1 MHNGAD
7 NPEKEERFA
16 RIVAQILRGE
26 AAGQGALYEEF
37 ERGVRFFFAHQLR
50 GEDVEDKVHDTFL
63 AVITAIRG
71 GGLREPAR
79 LAGFMHT
86 IARRQLAEH
95 FTELMRRK
103 TEPLESAEFRLPR
116 EQSASPEQETIVSQR
131 RQFAQKILHALPE
144 IDRQILRRFYFEGQL
159 PERICAELQISKT
172 QYRLRKHRAKQRFV
186 ELTREALKRKKPVDE
201 VLLRKGA
208 AAGH

>member
-7 NPEKEERFA
+7 NSGRDERFA

-26 AAGQGALYEEF
+26 AAGQEALYEEF

-50 GEDVEDKVHDTFL
+50 GEDAEDKMHDTFL

-79 LAGFMHT
+79 LAGFLHT
-86 IARRQLAEH
+86 IAHRQLAEH
-95 FTELMRRK
+95 LTEVMRRK
-103 TEPLESAEFRLPR
+103 TEPLEAAEVGLPR

-131 RQFAQKILHALPE
+131 LRFAQRILHALPE

-159 PERICAELQISKT
+159 PERICAELRISKT
-172 QYRLRKHRAKQRFV
+172 QFRLRKHRAKQRFV
-186 ELTREALKRKKPVDE
+186 ALTREALKRKKPADE